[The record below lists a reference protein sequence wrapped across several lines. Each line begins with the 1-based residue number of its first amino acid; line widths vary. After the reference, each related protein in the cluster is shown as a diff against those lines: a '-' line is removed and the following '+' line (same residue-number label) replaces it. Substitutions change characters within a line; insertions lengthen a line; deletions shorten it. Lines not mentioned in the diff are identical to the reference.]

1 MKYIITI
8 LFLFVFVNVFSQ
20 SKFDDSHVLLGTIN
34 IDDIKLLDNR
44 NNLQVKVNLD
54 IELPSGFN
62 FLNRNTSD
70 LKTKISFDGNTF
82 DNEDKNIITSV
93 IATTGDNN
101 YLVTIN
107 KNNFFTYFGSTFGE
121 IDNFKGLL
129 EFELLFEYDPGT
141 DEDPVEYYLIV
152 TNHNNPN
159 DNTYYKHRPE
169 LTVDNLKPSF
179 NFSQKNQ
186 SIDDSFVEFYYDIIE
201 TNFDDSKS
209 YKLEFYTSNEFK
221 SYQKL
226 KELTSSEFVDVP
238 DVGDRTSRSIR
249 FISPSTNGSFFE
261 GYEKLYTKIA
271 VEDLAGNIGEDTD
284 VVDLLF
290 NDINIDLV
298 SAPNYISLNKQV
310 KYTHDQTNSYFD
322 KNNSEIIIFKEDN
335 SFLAS
340 YPLVFGNDSE
350 NDFSFSFTQNIL
362 NDINDN
368 LNEGERIQL
377 VVSLYKNE
385 DITVK
390 SNHTS
395 LHYYDN
401 TAPSDHT
408 FESIEVVSTPDLLAG
423 PTGTTWVE
431 TPIADNTSNPYTTVK
446 VNVKEYDLK
455 KEGTKLSIDIFDKKD
470 VKLNVVDDI
479 EIDLTSFSKG
489 SNSNNELYFS
499 FNLSDIYDGTSN
511 MEVTYFKLKSISVND
526 VAGNTGNHSF
536 TEDTKYYFSS
546 FAPSISRESI
556 EYKQNEISIDIN
568 GELKNGDVTISV
580 PYSAASLK
588 NNIVIRVL
596 GVDESQGNV
605 TTIIDGADENQ
616 ITFRITIDDTK
627 FQSGSRLN
635 YDLTIEDGSG
645 NIVEEKNILGPE
657 IKFDIPAN
665 FNVSYPYNPFSKW
678 LVQTPEPTE
687 NLVVEVVSNEENF
700 RANVLEVYENDEGG
714 TLLFRY
720 EDENLNNT
728 DTIYIEIPYSAI
740 TDNISNPNLGELV
753 LAYRTYNT
761 SDQSINVPKRSIYLS
776 DVADV
781 KLENDWYLFG
791 YSAKNFGLNTNID
804 DNTKV
809 NVFEYWP
816 TTEIDNII
824 SPINMWRDGDF
835 TNDNDTR
842 TVDLRVKAYDE
853 NSGISEDTV
862 RFEVTQKS
870 ILDSHFKNFYCSN
883 SQETS
888 EFSINTIFVDA
899 DSNGTTLGLNLYRL
913 ENGDSVLV
921 EVDEALVKINGEDS
935 YTYRIYPSNIHDL
948 PENRYNDF
956 VIGLFREVSGDTLFL
971 GYKNFQTIFE
981 PEITTN
987 LQMTFPVI
995 GSTEFI
1001 NVSLSEFNNRNY
1013 ELSLLNEEDEDY
1025 VNITIP
1031 SISTSNGKFRFR
1043 LENFTKDSI
1052 EFVLTAYTETG
1063 SCDIQETFT
1072 IPVTKAYDSI
1082 TDEINIS
1089 FENEDAWHTA
1099 LLLADG
1105 NSVFIK
1111 DVLGGTKTPWDVENK
1126 QWQLADTVSR
1136 GLATI
1141 SSPVYDLSSMDRPMI
1156 ELDYIANTS
1165 ERNGVFLQVKQ
1176 GYAGTWK
1183 TVGTPEGIWNWYNTY
1198 GLYNNDLNTNNDG
1211 LAWAGALGEVEGR
1224 IPLDAAFDMNGDLE
1238 KVMFRFVFA
1247 HGEGSTDSFGFER
1260 MKIRNRSR
1268 NVVIES
1274 YLQANN
1280 TGHQDILSKMYEILE
1295 VVNGNDPDFI
1305 HNYYLERSETC
1316 TDPIYDRGAETTEA
1330 RRLWYGLN
1338 SINDETGPYSVAID
1352 GELIEGT
1359 SIQEMSTPIYDA
1371 IRKSVLKDEPVTVD
1385 WTHTEDQLTID
1396 YTIADTLFSKMDE
1409 LLWVFT
1415 FGDAQ
1420 ETIGACNP
1428 MNLMQRDF
1436 DQVVG
1441 YITPMIASDNNGRLQ
1456 VDLTDLPSGINKEFN
1471 LQLLLQHYESM
1482 EIFSAISIPLER
1494 EGGPTSSE
1502 DLWENQWSIYPN
1514 PTSSTLNVQQL
1525 FGNEVDCTIYDIHG
1539 RTLFEGVIGHQ
1550 TSITLDHFP
1559 KGVYIIGVSNNN
1571 KRFTKTFIKD

>member
-1 MKYIITI
+1 MISVLTYNVNAQSFNGTHTI
-8 LFLFVFVNVFSQ
+8 LKPVE
-20 SKFDDSHVLLGTIN
+20 I
-34 IDDIKLLDNR
+34 IDDGYTLFTANG
-44 NNLQVKVNLD
+44 D
-54 IELPSGFN
+54 IEIQF
-62 FLNRNTSD
+62 NTSGSLPPNGISIVND
-70 LKTKISFDGNTF
+70 DPNDVSKKTYLSYGGMNLLQGSFKIIKS
-82 DNEDKNIITSV
+82 ITHISG
-93 IATTGDNN
+93 TT
-101 YLVTIN
+101 YKVTIN
-107 KNNFFTYFGSTFGE
+107 GDIFKREALKISNNNQ
-121 IDNFKGLL
+121 DRFKQRL
-129 EFELLFEYDPGT
+129 EFGLVLLHNDGISPNYISLQPSNNNHKPYLTYDNLAPQISI
-141 DEDPVEYYLIV
+141 DQADQDIKKSIVEYNFTVEESNLKSIDINSYSLNFELTDGTYVKSLKPISITEIV
-152 TNHNNPN
+152 TEEPARKEH
-159 DNTYYKHRPE
+159 
-169 LTVDNLKPSF
+169 
-179 NFSQKNQ
+179 
-186 SIDDSFVEFYYDIIE
+186 EFL
-201 TNFDDSKS
+201 F
-209 YKLEFYTSNEFK
+209 
-221 SYQKL
+221 QA
-226 KELTSSEFVDVP
+226 
-238 DVGDRTSRSIR
+238 
-249 FISPSTNGSFFE
+249 PSTNGSFFE
-261 GYEKLYTKIA
+261 GENSLNYSLV
-271 VEDLAGNIGEDTD
+271 VEDHGGNSSIKTGASNLKKSKIDISQELFEGYVKKNSVLEYSYTINEDGA
-284 VVDLLF
+284 VDEAF
-290 NDINIDLV
+290 
-298 SAPNYISLNKQV
+298 
-310 KYTHDQTNSYFD
+310 
-322 KNNSEIIIFKEDN
+322 SEIILYDKLGAFVK
-335 SFLAS
+335 S
-340 YPLVFGNDSE
+340 YSLSDRFSGT
-350 NDFSFSFTQNIL
+350 SFSFQFNNNVIT
-362 NDINDN
+362 DIGEKIK
-368 LNEGERIQL
+368 EGEKFNA
-377 VVSLYKNE
+377 VVTLYEEGNLSN
-385 DITVK
+385 K
-390 SNHTS
+390 SIYSS
-395 LHYYDN
+395 LHYFDN

-423 PTGTTWVE
+423 PTGTTWVD
-431 TPIADNTSNPYTTVK
+431 TPISDKTSNPYTTVK
-446 VNVKEYDLK
+446 VNVNEYDLK
-455 KEGTKLSIDIFDKKD
+455 KEGTKLSIDIFDEND
-470 VKLNVVDDI
+470 DKLNVNAI

-489 SNSNNELYFS
+489 SNSINELYFS
-499 FNLSDIYDGTSN
+499 FNLSEIYDGTSVKK
-511 MEVTYFKLKSISVND
+511 VTYFKLNNVSVKD
-526 VAGNTGNHSF
+526 EAGNTGNHSF

-568 GELKNGDVTISV
+568 GELKNGDVTITV

-588 NNIVIRVL
+588 NNIAIRVL

-605 TTIIDGADENQ
+605 TTIIEGADENQ
-616 ITFRITIDDTK
+616 ITFKITIDDTK

-665 FNVSYPYNPFSKW
+665 FNVSYPKNPFSKW
-678 LVQTPEPTE
+678 LVQTPEPTD

-700 RANVLEVYENDEGG
+700 RANELVVFENNEDGAE
-714 TLLFRY
+714 LFRY
-720 EDENLNNT
+720 IDENLNNT

-740 TDNISNPNLGELV
+740 IDNISNPYLGELV

-781 KLENDWYLFG
+781 ELENDWYLFG
-791 YSAKNFGLNTNID
+791 YSAKNFGLKTNID

-870 ILDSHFKNFYCSN
+870 ILDSQFKDFYCSN

-971 GYKNFQTIFE
+971 GYKNFKTIFE

-987 LQMTFPVI
+987 LQMTFPEK

-1031 SISTSNGKFRFR
+1031 SISASNGKFRFR

-1141 SSPVYDLSSMDRPMI
+1141 SSPVYDLSAMDRPMI

-1176 GYAGTWK
+1176 GYAGAWK

-1211 LAWAGALGEVEGR
+1211 LAWAGALGAVEGR
-1224 IPLDAAFDMNGDLE
+1224 IPLDAALDMNGDLE

-1409 LLWVFT
+1409 LLWVLT

-1420 ETIGACNP
+1420 EAIGACNP
-1428 MNLMQRDF
+1428 VNLMQRDF
-1436 DQVVG
+1436 DQVIAH
-1441 YITPMIASDNNGRLQ
+1441 ITPMIASDNSGRLQ
-1456 VDLTDLPSGINKEFN
+1456 VDLTALPSGIHKEFN